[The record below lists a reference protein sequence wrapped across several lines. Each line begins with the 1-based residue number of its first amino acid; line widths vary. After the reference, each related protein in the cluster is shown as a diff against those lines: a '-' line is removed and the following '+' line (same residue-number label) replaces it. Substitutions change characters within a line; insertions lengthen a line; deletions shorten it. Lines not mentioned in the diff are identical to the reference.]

1 MERVLALLENNPLI
15 LSAGHR
21 HDPSYDPVANS
32 LLVAGAAKC
41 AVWLQLRCVFTCPGV
56 RRQAHSPIGLFF
68 PHTTHYSLKH
78 EWCESLNNMIT
89 SHLDNW
95 VN

>member
-41 AVWLQLRCVFTCPGV
+41 AV
-56 RRQAHSPIGLFF
+56 
-68 PHTTHYSLKH
+68 
-78 EWCESLNNMIT
+78 
-89 SHLDNW
+89 
-95 VN
+95 